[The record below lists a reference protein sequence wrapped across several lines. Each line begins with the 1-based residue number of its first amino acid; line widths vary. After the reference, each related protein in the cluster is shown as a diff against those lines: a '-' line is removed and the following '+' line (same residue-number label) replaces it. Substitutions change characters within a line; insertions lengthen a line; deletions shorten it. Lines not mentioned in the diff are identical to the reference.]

1 MKIFFP
7 FSYIEKGKLNGFF
20 IDITRHILE
29 KKMHYKVI
37 SEAFPWERAQEYV
50 KKGESDSHITLI
62 TEERKKFLIFNHT
75 PIFKTQAVILYSINN
90 PRKNEIEKIES
101 KNDLKKFKINDY
113 IGNKFSK
120 DNFPISEG
128 FEFEYSSNLEILL
141 KKLDKNRG
149 DIAFVTFSN
158 FTSLAGK
165 KENKEN
171 LKSIKVKLIEFIDS
185 KNYFYLALRKDYP
198 NSQIILD
205 EFDTEL
211 IKLKKS
217 GEINKFFNKYNI
229 SEL

>member
-1 MKIFFP
+1 
-7 FSYIEKGKLNGFF
+7 
-20 IDITRHILE
+20 
-29 KKMHYKVI
+29 
-37 SEAFPWERAQEYV
+37 
-50 KKGESDSHITLI
+50 
-62 TEERKKFLIFNHT
+62 
-75 PIFKTQAVILYSINN
+75 
-90 PRKNEIEKIES
+90 
-101 KNDLKKFKINDY
+101 
-113 IGNKFSK
+113 
-120 DNFPISEG
+120 
-128 FEFEYSSNLEILL
+128 
-141 KKLDKNRG
+141 
-149 DIAFVTFSN
+149 
-158 FTSLAGK
+158 LAGK